1 MNQGF
6 IPIGQ
11 FEAVS
16 NGGVDWT
23 QAFAQAFAEA
33 AKRGGGTVYVP
44 AGTYHTR
51 SIELLSN
58 TTLYVDAGAV
68 ISFTDDIENYDLIDT
83 EFEGIPSKA
92 YKPLVYADHAENIAV
107 IGQGTL
113 NGNGQRWWK
122 ELREHKL
129 AYVRPYMINFQYCKT
144 IKIEDVTITM
154 SPSWTVH
161 PLYCDNMLVRGVTIK
176 NPADSPNTD
185 GIDPDG
191 TRNLRILDCTIDVG
205 DDCIAIKSG
214 TEDTPDK
221 HPSENIT
228 ITGCTMLH
236 GHGGVVIGSEMSGS
250 VRNIAISNCI
260 FYETDRG
267 IRVKTRRKR
276 GGAVEDVVV
285 SNIVMDKVLCPFIFN
300 MYYFCGKNGKMKYV
314 WDKAPYP
321 VDEGTPVLRN
331 VQINNII
338 AKNVTSA
345 AGFIYGL
352 AEQYVENVQFTNCT
366 VSMDPNG
373 EPAVPAMLD
382 NMEPMQAAGFYVRNA
397 SGIVFNNVVLK
408 NVKGTIYDLDS
419 TADVTIR

>member
-1 MNQGF
+1 MQKNNKEPALKVIF
-6 IPIGQ
+6 L
-11 FEAVS
+11 
-16 NGGVDWT
+16 GGVGEIGKNMTALEFGDDIIIIDCGDT
-23 QAFAQAFAEA
+23 FPGGDMPGVDLVIPDFTYLVNNKE
-33 AKRGGGTVYVP
+33 KVRGLVLTHG
-44 AGTYHTR
+44 HEDH
-51 SIELLSN
+51 I
-58 TTLYVDAGAV
+58 GAV
-68 ISFTDDIENYDLIDT
+68 PYFLKELNVPIYGTRITLALLEN
-83 EFEGIPSKA
+83 K
-92 YKPLVYADHAENIAV
+92 
-107 IGQGTL
+107 
-113 NGNGQRWWK
+113 
-122 ELREHKL
+122 LREHKL
-129 AYVRPYMINFQYCKT
+129 AYVRPYMINFQYCKN